1 MLHTCMSL
9 QASFMYQLQVR
20 YLQNQVT
27 LIYQLIHTHCTVV
40 SMNSVDGYKIQGSAL
55 FFQGIIW
62 PQVITGVIVNILN
75 AVINYVFLFVLD
87 LGVA

>member
-1 MLHTCMSL
+1 
-9 QASFMYQLQVR
+9 
-20 YLQNQVT
+20 
-27 LIYQLIHTHCTVV
+27 
-40 SMNSVDGYKIQGSAL
+40 MNSVDGYKIQGSAL